1 MARGLRRVALVGL
14 VVFVAMQL
22 VPYGLR
28 HPNPPVV
35 SEPVWPDA
43 RTEELARAACYGCH
57 SNETDWPLY
66 SYVAPMSFL
75 VRWDVERGRDALN
88 FSEWDEYSSEADDAA
103 EVVADGSMPLD
114 RYVLLHRDAD
124 LSAEERVELATALA
138 RLEDA
143 TDDADDAADDADDA
157 ADDAADAADDAA
169 DDAEDRREDEQDER
183 EDDSGPG

>member
-1 MARGLRRVALVGL
+1 MVRGLRRVALVGL

-35 SEPVWPDA
+35 SEPAWPDA
-43 RTEELARAACYGCH
+43 RTEELARNACYDCH
-57 SNETDWPLY
+57 SNETDWPIY

-75 VRWDVERGRDALN
+75 VRWDVERGRDELN
-88 FSEWDEYSSEADDAA
+88 FSEWDEYSGEADDAA

-124 LSAEERVELATALA
+124 LSAEEQVELATALA

-143 TDDADDAADDADDA
+143 TDAADDADDA
-157 ADDAADAADDAA
+157 AATADDAA
-169 DDAEDRREDEQDER
+169 DEQDDRRDDEQDASYD
-183 EDDSGPG
+183 EDNSGPGGG

>member
-1 MARGLRRVALVGL
+1 MVRGLRRVALVGL
-14 VVFVAMQL
+14 VVFVVIQL

-35 SEPVWPDA
+35 AEPAWPDA
-43 RTEELARAACYGCH
+43 RTEELARTACYDCH

-66 SYVAPMSFL
+66 SYVAPMSWL
-75 VRWDVERGRDALN
+75 VRWDVERGRDELN
-88 FSEWDEYSSEADDAA
+88 FSEWDEFSGEAHDAA
-103 EVVADGSMPLD
+103 ELVADGSMPLG

-124 LSAEERVELATALA
+124 LSADEQVELAAALA

-143 TDDADDAADDADDA
+143 TDAAADDS
-157 ADDAADAADDAA
+157 A
-169 DDAEDRREDEQDER
+169 DDAEDRRDDERDDEQDEQ